1 MARSIVQEPVGSTP
15 KVPVI
20 TNFTPIVPYV
30 VLQDDISGKFYFKW
44 IMEVRYTDSSGV
56 LIAKVKQRRN
66 GYQADVDNSPER
78 ARTIFDVRNIV
89 NSILEDTIVDQN
101 ATTKTIHKLGDN
113 VAAKIFSTNYN
124 QLFHIYVKFY
134 EEYATSADDI
144 PAATPSSYLQDD
156 RYYIA
161 ASLPLETTRGTS
173 DFQNDAFNK
182 YTQDSGTDYF
192 LSDTPF
198 MYNTMSDTSGK
209 RLVNYVQETDY
220 HTVGFL
226 NQESV
231 FDSECKFFEIVYYTS
246 AGSKINEKMYI
257 ENNVTNGGWVPT
269 TDVSIENKHRLLYF
283 GCGPANLEGSSV
295 NATDTGGTSSGKA
308 KPSNNSGWSWYS
320 VRGCTTNDE
329 TTTAYMTYPYYF
341 VKQEPNCK
349 GYKVR
354 RLAWRNSKGCY
365 DYFNFTQKSV
375 QTVEINRNDYS
386 SIMGSFDDT
395 MYTYSNVDRGKQTRQ
410 TEATLTEVLNT
421 DFINDDQATLLESL
435 MVSTNVQIVDN
446 DDTTFTVPVTITDKK
461 FERKTIANDTLI
473 QYSIT
478 IEYANPIN
486 TNS

>member
-1 MARSIVQEPVGSTP
+1 MARSIVQEPVGSSA

-101 ATTKTIHKLGDN
+101 ATTKTIHKLGEN

-144 PAATPSSYLQDD
+144 PAATPSSYLEDD

-161 ASLPLETTRGTS
+161 ASLPLETTRGTD
-173 DFQNDAFNK
+173 DFQTDAFGQ
-182 YTQDSGTDYF
+182 YTQDGSSDYF

-198 MYNTMSDTSGK
+198 MYNTMADTSGK
-209 RLVNYVQETDY
+209 RLTNYVQETDY

-246 AGSKINEKMYI
+246 AGAGISEKMYI
-257 ENNVTNGGWVPT
+257 ENNQTNGGWVPT
-269 TDVSIENKHRLLYF
+269 TDTSIENKHRLLYF

-295 NATDTGGTSSGKA
+295 NATDTGGTSAGRA

-329 TTTAYMTYPYYF
+329 TTTVYKTYPYYF

-421 DFINDDQATLLESL
+421 DFINDDQAELLESL
-435 MVSTNVQIVDN
+435 MVSTNVQIVEN